1 MCVCVCVVFFWRGW
15 NRTPSNNGFTI
26 WLDLSLDNFS
36 QSGVQVW
43 VELWKRCDSL
53 TPLKLICRSSYE
65 DLFSNTMLAGN
76 HVWTARNTAPFL
88 WLLGEHRSFWAG
100 DDQVVQYWN
109 ILEWFFSVLMSND
122 SRRLVITSALVE
134 CSFQPFALPI
144 GPGNSGFS
152 QKSNVFFFPLRERK
166 TWKQTMASK
175 GTNILKQCKHGQIW
189 RNWWLLCL
197 VLGHMN
203 VDLSGTQ
210 TPIEKKVVCQVE
222 SKLPK
227 NWLSVFGPF
236 W

>member
-1 MCVCVCVVFFWRGW
+1 M
-15 NRTPSNNGFTI
+15 
-26 WLDLSLDNFS
+26 
-36 QSGVQVW
+36 
-43 VELWKRCDSL
+43 
-53 TPLKLICRSSYE
+53 TPLKLICRSSFR
-65 DLFSNTMLAGN
+65 DLFSNSMLVGN
-76 HVWTARNTAPFL
+76 HVWTARNTASFL
-88 WLLGEHRSFWAG
+88 LLLGEHRSFWSWG
-100 DDQVVQYWN
+100 WSSRTVQYWN
-109 ILEWFFSVLMSND
+109 DFSRCWCQMTAGGSWLQVRWWNALS
-122 SRRLVITSALVE
+122 SLLLCLLVRGTRDFPRSPM
-134 CSFQPFALPI
+134 C
-144 GPGNSGFS
+144 
-152 QKSNVFFFPLRERK
+152 FFFPLRERK

-175 GTNILKQCKHGQIW
+175 GTNILKQCKHAQIW